1 MVSAL
6 SRSVFRKINV
16 FCLATFLLIV
26 TAAVVFAQPLR
37 MSATEAHSAALNGNL
52 IILDIRSPEEWAE
65 TGVAKDAWP
74 VTMHDPNFGANLQSI
89 IESYPKKPLAFICA
103 TGGRSNHVATVLE
116 QNGILGIINISEG
129 MFGNGKAPG
138 WIARDLPIVDVT
150 VARNRYTVS
159 MLKKD

>member
-1 MVSAL
+1 MASAL

-89 IESYPKKPLAFICA
+89 IERYPKSPWPLSVPLVGEAIMSPPSLSKTVFWALSISLKVCLGMAKHQVGSLVIFQLSMSPWHA
-103 TGGRSNHVATVLE
+103 TDTQR
-116 QNGILGIINISEG
+116 QC
-129 MFGNGKAPG
+129 
-138 WIARDLPIVDVT
+138 
-150 VARNRYTVS
+150 
-159 MLKKD
+159 